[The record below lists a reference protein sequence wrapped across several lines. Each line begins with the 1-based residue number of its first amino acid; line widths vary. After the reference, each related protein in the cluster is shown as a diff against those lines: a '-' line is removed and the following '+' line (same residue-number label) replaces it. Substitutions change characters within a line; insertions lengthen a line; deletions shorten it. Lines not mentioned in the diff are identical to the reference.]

1 MIDLRFTHGLGPD
14 DVHAIRQSVQ
24 AEAAQQGLAAQQGF
38 VMVFVV
44 DELVCNVMEHARAA
58 WMELKIEADRKGFRC
73 KLLDDGVPFDTAG
86 NVKSAATADIKG
98 EDERRLGLNLIGRLV
113 DDVTYQRTAEGLNQ
127 VELEKAW

>member
-1 MIDLRFTHGLGPD
+1 MINLRFTQGLGPD

-24 AEAAQQGLAAQQGF
+24 TEAAQQGLAAQQGF

-58 WMELKIEADRKGFRC
+58 WMELKIEADPKGFRC
-73 KLLDDGVPFDTAG
+73 KLVDDGVPFDTADS
-86 NVKSAATADIKG
+86 VKSAASADIKG

-113 DDVTYQRTAEGLNQ
+113 DDVSYTRTPEGLNQ
-127 VELEKAW
+127 VELGKAW